1 MDLNHTTA
9 MHPIT
14 DPDRYMMLA
23 NSARE
28 SVAGSLHMLIH
39 LAYEADEGAGSVVD
53 AGPVIQGALAGVLD
67 IATDHD
73 GCDFDAIEADMIRL
87 LRNLIPQ
94 FKMAKAE
101 AELGAATTGGT
112 A

>member
-9 MHPIT
+9 MNPIT
-14 DPDRYMMLA
+14 DPERYMALA
-23 NSARE
+23 ESARE

-39 LAYEADEGAGSVVD
+39 LAYQEDEGAGSVVD
-53 AGPVIQGALAGVLD
+53 AGPVIQGGLAGLLD
-67 IATDHD
+67 IATDHE

-94 FKMAKAE
+94 FKMAKAQ
-101 AELGAATTGGT
+101 AELGAARTEGT